1 MWNKTEAH
9 ESEMSRGEL
18 KEEHAK
24 EIVDRETTS
33 FVNAENIIEDS
44 QEQRLE
50 KGDEE
55 TSEEKRVQKS
65 ELSVEELEQ

>member
-1 MWNKTEAH
+1 
-9 ESEMSRGEL
+9 MSRGEL

-44 QEQRLE
+44 QEQRPE
-50 KGDEE
+50 KGDEDE
-55 TSEEKRVQKS
+55 
-65 ELSVEELEQ
+65 

>member
-33 FVNAENIIEDS
+33 FVNAENIVEDS
-44 QEQRLE
+44 QEQRPE
-50 KGDEE
+50 KGDEDE
-55 TSEEKRVQKS
+55 
-65 ELSVEELEQ
+65 